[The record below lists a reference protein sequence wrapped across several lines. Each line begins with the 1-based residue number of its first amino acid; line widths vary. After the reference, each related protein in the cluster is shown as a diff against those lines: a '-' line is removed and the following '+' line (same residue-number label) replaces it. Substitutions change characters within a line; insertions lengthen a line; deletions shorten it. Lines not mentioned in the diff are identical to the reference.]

1 MRIRYT
7 HIMMPNR
14 TIYVKDADLPLFE
27 QAQELLGDSVSAA
40 FADFL
45 KERVGKLKPEER
57 MRELVTQI
65 NHRRDQLR
73 TERGVPSFVD
83 AIFAEATAYG
93 QKSLK
98 ALKAQQTRRAKAFF
112 YAATTYHQRAERP
125 GEMQANLRPRLS
137 RWLAS
142 SRLGGGSG
150 DRFPETPHTRMLS
163 DNAAFG

>member
-1 MRIRYT
+1 
-7 HIMMPNR
+7 MMPNK

-65 NHRRDQLR
+65 KRRRDQLR

-83 AIFAEATAYG
+83 AIFAEAEAYG

-98 ALKAQQTRRAKAFF
+98 ALKGLQTRRAKAFF
-112 YAATTYHQRAERP
+112 YAATTYHQRAEAAWRDANELESKIV
-125 GEMQANLRPRLS
+125 EMA
-137 RWLAS
+137 
-142 SRLGGGSG
+142 GK
-150 DRFPETPHTRMLS
+150 
-163 DNAAFG
+163 